1 LVPVSPRL
9 EIEVQLFASVREA
22 VGRDRVRVT
31 LQPGAS
37 AADLLD
43 LLERD
48 HPSLQRARR
57 AFAVAV
63 NHEVV
68 GLGHRLGSGDEV
80 ALIPPVGGG

>member
-1 LVPVSPRL
+1 MPVSPRL

-22 VGRDRVRVT
+22 VGKDRVRVT
-31 LQPGAS
+31 LEPGAS

-43 LLERD
+43 VLERE
-48 HPSLQRARR
+48 HPALRGARR

-63 NHEVV
+63 NQEIVR
-68 GLGHRLGSGDEV
+68 LGHPLGAGDEV